1 VQAPPTFLSLAGEA
15 RLQQIAASRAE
26 TFRVFLVE
34 EGKVGPLR
42 VAAKAG
48 DIHAVP
54 TKKGDAQPRVEFA
67 RQGD

>member
-1 VQAPPTFLSLAGEA
+1 VQAPPTFLSLDGEA

-26 TFRVFLVE
+26 AVRVFLVG
-34 EGKVGPLR
+34 EGKVDAPR
-42 VAAKAG
+42 VVSKAG

>member
-1 VQAPPTFLSLAGEA
+1 VG
-15 RLQQIAASRAE
+15 
-26 TFRVFLVE
+26 
-34 EGKVGPLR
+34 EGKVDAPR
-42 VAAKAG
+42 VVSKAG